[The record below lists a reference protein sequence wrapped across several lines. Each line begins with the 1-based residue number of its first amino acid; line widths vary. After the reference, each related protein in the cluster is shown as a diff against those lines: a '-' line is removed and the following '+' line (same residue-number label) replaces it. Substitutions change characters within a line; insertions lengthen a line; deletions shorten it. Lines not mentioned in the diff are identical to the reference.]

1 MSDNWEVKKVE
12 KSGDGFWINV
22 QPAHSGGGEGPAH
35 LFNIIVISMVFMSWF
50 GITGFWGWAICATI
64 AGVLTVFFYIPSLI
78 VSLIILGFFIFT

>member
-22 QPAHSGGGEGPAH
+22 QPAYSGGDSGPAH
-35 LFNIIVISMVFMSWF
+35 LFNILVISFVFMTWF

-64 AGVLTVFFYIPSLI
+64 AGVLSVFLYVPSLI
-78 VSLIILGFFIFT
+78 FSLATIIYFIFW